1 MAKKKTYS
9 DIQLAVIK
17 VLKENPDGL
26 TNAEICEKTGMT
38 VHPGTL
44 TGLVKSGNIEVAG
57 SRENERVTKG
67 APVSMYEVITTDF
80 LKNPEGKDYNYTDGA
95 KEILVAVAQF
105 EGPFTLA
112 DLATAMNKER
122 ITSGSVNH
130 LVDKGNLRNLGK
142 IGPAPKRVSTKEVNV
157 YAFVADAPTA

>member
-1 MAKKKTYS
+1 MAQKKTYS

-26 TNAEICEKTGMT
+26 TNAEICEATGMT

-57 SRENERVTKG
+57 SREIERITKT
-67 APVSMYEVITTDF
+67 APVTMYELVTAEP
-80 LKNPEGKDYNYTDGA
+80 LKNAEGKEYNYTDSA
-95 KEILVAVAQF
+95 KEVLAAAATI
-105 EGPFTLA
+105 EGPFSLA
-112 DLATAMNKER
+112 DLSAAMGKN
-122 ITSGSVNH
+122 IVSGHTNH
-130 LVDKGNLRNLGK
+130 LVKKGNLRNLGK
-142 IGPAPKRVSTKEVNV
+142 IGAIGERTSTKEVNV